1 MVNRI
6 RRFDP
11 YDTEEMAEILRNDG
25 VISVVTDT
33 VHGVCAR
40 MDSEQA
46 QENLRE
52 IKHRPKDKAF
62 PIMCCDLKQIRSV
75 AQVSES
81 GRKIIE
87 AFMPG
92 PVTVI
97 LKKKEEIPDFV
108 NGGMETLAVRMAT
121 SDALEKLIRA
131 VGVPLLMTS
140 ANRSGE
146 KTCDNPDEI
155 ELACPG
161 LNGIMNGIP
170 KFHEAST
177 IIDCSKEQVK
187 ILRKGPVSEE
197 QVRQVLDENP
207 DWKENE

>member
-1 MVNRI
+1 MVNKI

-11 YDTEEMAEILRNDG
+11 YDTQEMAEILRHDG

-40 MDSEQA
+40 MDSLKA

-52 IKHRPKDKAF
+52 IKHRPRDKAF
-62 PIMCCDLKQIRSV
+62 PVMCCDLKQIEEIAYVNENSRRVIS
-75 AQVSES
+75 
-81 GRKIIE
+81 

-97 LKKKEEIPDFV
+97 LKKKEEIPAFV
-108 NGGMETLAVRMAT
+108 NGGLPTLAVRMAT

-146 KTCDNPDEI
+146 KTCDTPEEI

-161 LNGIMNGIP
+161 LDGIMNGIP
-170 KFHEAST
+170 QFHEAST
-177 IIDCSKEQVK
+177 IIDCTGEQVK
-187 ILRKGPVSEE
+187 ILRNGPVSEE
-197 QVRQVLDENP
+197 QLRHVLEDTP
-207 DWKENE
+207 DYKESV

>member
-6 RRFDP
+6 RRFRPDE
-11 YDTEEMAEILRNDG
+11 TEAMAEILRNDG

-33 VHGVCAR
+33 VYGVCAR
-40 MDSEQA
+40 MDSLAA

-52 IKHRPKDKAF
+52 LKHRPADKAF
-62 PIMCCDLKQIRSV
+62 PIMCCDISQIETV
-75 AQVSES
+75 AYVSEQ
-81 GRKIIE
+81 GRKIIH

-97 LKKKEEIPDFV
+97 LKKREEIPDFV
-108 NGGMETLAVRMAT
+108 NGGLPTLAVRMAT

-140 ANRSGE
+140 ANQSGQ
-146 KTCDNPDEI
+146 KTCETLEEI

-161 LNGIMNGIP
+161 LNGIMEGKP
-170 KFHEAST
+170 TYREAST
-177 IIDCSKEQVK
+177 IIDCSQEQIRV
-187 ILRKGPVSEE
+187 LRKGPVSEE
-197 QVRQVLDENP
+197 QIQEVLTPEGRKEDE
-207 DWKENE
+207 

>member
-6 RRFDP
+6 RRFEP
-11 YDTEEMAEILRNDG
+11 NETEAMAEILRNDG

-33 VHGVCAR
+33 VYGVCAR
-40 MDSEQA
+40 MDSLAA

-52 IKHRPKDKAF
+52 LKHRPADKAF
-62 PIMCCDLKQIRSV
+62 PIMCCDIEQIRTV
-75 AQVSES
+75 AEVSEN
-81 GRKIIE
+81 GRKIID

-97 LKKKEEIPDFV
+97 LKKREDVPDFV
-108 NGGMETLAVRMAT
+108 NGGLPTLAVRMAT
-121 SDALEKLIRA
+121 SEALEKLIRA

-146 KTCDNPDEI
+146 KTCDTLEEI

-161 LNGIMNGIP
+161 LNGIMNGKP
-170 KFHEAST
+170 MFHEAST
-177 IIDCSKEQVK
+177 IIDCSGEQVRV
-187 ILRKGPVSEE
+187 LRKGPVSEE
-197 QVRQVLDENP
+197 QIQKVLTP
-207 DWKENE
+207 AWRKEEE

>member
-11 YDTEEMAEILRNDG
+11 YDTEEMAEILRNEG

-40 MDSEQA
+40 MDSLKA
-46 QENLRE
+46 QEKLRD

-62 PIMCCDLKQIRSV
+62 PIMCADLAQIESV
-75 AQVSES
+75 AIVSEN
-81 GRKIIE
+81 GRKVIN

-97 LKKKEEIPDFV
+97 LEKKAEIPDFV
-108 NGGMETLAVRMAT
+108 NGGMKTLAVRMAT

-131 VGVPLLMTS
+131 VGCPLLMTS
-140 ANRSGE
+140 ANISGQ
-146 KTCDNPDEI
+146 KTCETADEI
-155 ELACPG
+155 ELACPQ
-161 LNGIMNGIP
+161 LDGIMNGIP

-177 IIDCSKEQVK
+177 IIDCTHESVK
-187 ILRKGPVSEE
+187 ILRPGPVSEE
-197 QVRQVLDENP
+197 MLWQILDENP
-207 DWKENE
+207 EQKENE